1 MGWEKY
7 DKEAEAERGYGRMS
21 LYISL
26 DTIKKVDHLRRI
38 LRDQNGDVLSKS
50 LVIDEA
56 IKSYY
61 DLITTKKEKK

>member
-7 DKEAEAERGYGRMS
+7 DKAAEAERGYGRMS

-26 DTIKKVDHLRRI
+26 DTIKKVDYLRRVMT
-38 LRDQNGDVLSKS
+38 DKDGGVLSKS

-56 IKSYY
+56 ISRLYNEV
-61 DLITTKKEKK
+61 KKGSK

>member
-7 DKEAEAERGYGRMS
+7 DKAAEAERGYGRMS

-26 DTIKKVDHLRRI
+26 ETIQKVDYLRRVMTDKDGGI
-38 LRDQNGDVLSKS
+38 LSKS

-56 IKSYY
+56 INRLYNEV
-61 DLITTKKEKK
+61 KKGGK

>member
-26 DTIKKVDHLRRI
+26 DTIKKVDYLRRVMTDEDGGI
-38 LRDQNGDVLSKS
+38 LSKS

-56 IKSYY
+56 ISRLYNEV
-61 DLITTKKEKK
+61 KKGGK